1 METGGNEKIFGGLGA
16 IFVVLN
22 VVPYIGWI
30 LGIAGIVLLFIALHK
45 FSEIFS
51 DKNIFNK
58 FLTGFLVSLAGIVV
72 FFIFGIFSFI
82 PMLISARDGA
92 GSSMGFDIG
101 MLGIGIIFALIIF
114 YIITIIASNYYRL
127 CFNLMADYTNIN
139 LFKLAGTFVF
149 WGAVGLIAFGLGA
162 IAILVGWILLA
173 VAFFSIPKAFDT
185 IDATPKE

>member
-16 IFVVLN
+16 IFVVLSF
-22 VVPYIGWI
+22 VPYVGWI

-45 FSEIFS
+45 FGEIFQ

-58 FLTGFLVSLAGIVV
+58 FLTGFLVSLAGIII

-82 PMLISARDGA
+82 PIFINARHEAGA
-92 GSSMGFDIG
+92 PMNFDMGMF
-101 MLGIGIIFALIIF
+101 GIWIIFAIIVF
-114 YIITIIASNYYRL
+114 YIINIIATKYYRQ

-139 LFKLAGTFVF
+139 LFRLAGTFIF
-149 WGAVGLIAFGLGA
+149 WGAIGLIVFGLGA

-173 VAFFSIPKAFDT
+173 VAFFSLPQTYDTVDT
-185 IDATPKE
+185 IPPE